1 MTNDLASQP
10 DAPAGM
16 KQDMQTLYSWF
27 GLKDADTWNNM
38 TLDEKRPYHEQFA
51 RGFERYLR
59 DGQAPTPV
67 LKGLFQRFRDWL
79 KAVYQSASQLNVE
92 VSPEVRAVMDRMLA
106 DRTEAP
112 PEATRSATP
121 PPPRGGVGEPMGE
134 ASVPEGT
141 VKAFEPKTSD
151 DPQIL
156 EMLRDMA
163 TNEAGW
169 AQIGGKWLGKAE
181 KGSGVPN
188 FTTWIPKAEWWNDRP
203 DKKMND
209 AKFVEAVTKHMT
221 DEKMS
226 PAEKRAIEFLT
237 DIANKRL
244 EAAAL
249 YEDAEWNRIA
259 QEVATE
265 GMDPTT
271 KNVVDADAVSI
282 AMQIDEARVERAAIT
297 AADDFDFMAEVRE
310 IIDGYKPQQDATA
323 AERSAPPAAASREP
337 GAAGKAGQEA
347 NAPGADRN
355 AGNQGVIAQQALRMV
370 AENPDLPIATGVD
383 PQGNTTYQKAS
394 EYLAEAK
401 AMADLRRQDVSLFEL
416 AAQCLLGGG
425 R

>member
-1 MTNDLASQP
+1 
-10 DAPAGM
+10 
-16 KQDMQTLYSWF
+16 
-27 GLKDADTWNNM
+27 
-38 TLDEKRPYHEQFA
+38 
-51 RGFERYLR
+51 
-59 DGQAPTPV
+59 
-67 LKGLFQRFRDWL
+67 
-79 KAVYQSASQLNVE
+79 
-92 VSPEVRAVMDRMLA
+92 
-106 DRTEAP
+106 
-112 PEATRSATP
+112 
-121 PPPRGGVGEPMGE
+121 MGE

-141 VKAFEPKTSD
+141 VKPFQPKTSD

-169 AQIGGKWLGKAE
+169 AQVGGKWMGKAE

-188 FTTWIPKAEWWNDRP
+188 FTTWIPKTEWWNDRP
-203 DKKMND
+203 DKKMNE

-221 DEKMS
+221 DEKMT
-226 PAEKRAIEFLT
+226 PAEKRAVDFLT

-244 EAAAL
+244 EAKQL
-249 YEDAEWNRIA
+249 YDDAEWNRIA

-297 AADDFDFMAEVRE
+297 AADDHDFMAEVRE
-310 IIDGYKPQQDATA
+310 IIDGYKPQPDATA
-323 AERSAPPAAASREP
+323 AERSAPPAAKP
-337 GAAGKAGQEA
+337 GTTSPAGQEA

-383 PQGNTTYQKAS
+383 AQGNTTYQKAS

-401 AMADLRRQDVSLFEL
+401 AMADLKRQDASLFEL